1 MCNSFS
7 NLISHLI
14 SVRLTKY
21 MYDDGL
27 LGQKFL
33 RDTLIALTEGDDE
46 WRLAIWL
53 FLVQTFLFEYQ
64 RSISLMRLL
73 LKALFNLLA
82 KVRIICNA

>member
-1 MCNSFS
+1 
-7 NLISHLI
+7 
-14 SVRLTKY
+14 

-27 LGQKFL
+27 LGQRFL
-33 RDTLIALTEGDDE
+33 RDTLLYLTNEGDDE

-73 LKALFNLLA
+73 LKALFNHLT
-82 KVRIICNA
+82 KVRNERTGESL

>member
-1 MCNSFS
+1 
-7 NLISHLI
+7 
-14 SVRLTKY
+14 

-27 LGQKFL
+27 LGQRFL
-33 RDTLIALTEGDDE
+33 RDTLIYLTNEGDDE

-73 LKALFNLLA
+73 LKALFNQLT
-82 KVRIICNA
+82 KVRSTCNIKGQSSLYKTGLMLIVM